1 MVLGPEYIRS
11 RLKEALRHCPPG
23 SHADIYLTATDQALT
38 RFANNRIHQNVGHQD
53 AVAHV
58 RVATGLRQGRS
69 VTNNLSADGLADAMK
84 QAAEYATLMPEDP
97 YFPGLPEPSP
107 AQSVSAY
114 DESTGTCD
122 AERRADRV
130 EMVCSRAADLSSDAA
145 GFCRTG
151 STELAVVSTRGADTY
166 HAGSFAGLLITAR
179 GDDSAGWSKGGG
191 WRLGDIDAETL
202 ADEAIGKAVRGRD
215 PQDLEPGEYPVVL
228 EHYAVDDMLEALS
241 FYGMG
246 AHMVQ
251 DGRSWMNET
260 VGQQA
265 MSPLVDIRD
274 DGLDPN
280 GWPVP
285 FDAEGVPKQR
295 VDIVSDGVVH
305 GPVHNT
311 YTAAKAGVSSTG
323 HQRGATGGP
332 TATNLFMRPGDGT
345 TQELI
350 ASLERGLYVTRF
362 YYTRL
367 AHNRGCVMTGMT
379 RDGTFLIE
387 NGELTTPVKNLRF
400 TQSYVDALAGCQA
413 LSGAPHLN
421 LNEAGV
427 AMHVPAALLQSW
439 RFTGQTV

>member
-1 MVLGPEYIRS
+1 MLGPDHIRS
-11 RLKEALRHCPPG
+11 QLKESLRHCPAG
-23 SHADIYLTATDQALT
+23 SEADIYLTATDQALT
-38 RFANNRIHQNVGHQD
+38 RFANNRIHQNVSHMD

-69 VTNNLSADGLADAMK
+69 VTNNLSHDGLADAVK
-84 QAAEYATLMPEDP
+84 QAAEYARLMPEDP
-97 YFPGLPEPSP
+97 DFPGLPEPS
-107 AQSVSAY
+107 AVQSVAAY
-114 DESTGTCD
+114 DEGTGTCD
-122 AERRADRV
+122 AEQRADRV
-130 EMVCSRAADLSSDAA
+130 AMVCSRAADLLLEAA

-151 STELAVVSTRGADTY
+151 STELAVVSTKGADAY
-166 HAGSFAGLLITAR
+166 HVGSFAGLLITAR
-179 GDDSAGWSKGGG
+179 GNDSAGWSKGGG
-191 WRLGDIDAETL
+191 WRLGEIDAETL
-202 ADEAIGKAVRGRD
+202 AGEAIGKAVRGRN

-251 DGRSWMNET
+251 DGRSWMNEV
-260 VGQQA
+260 VGQPI
-265 MSPLVDIRD
+265 MSPSVDIRD
-274 DGLDPN
+274 DGLDPD

-285 FDAEGVPKQR
+285 FDAEGVPKRR
-295 VDIVSDGVVH
+295 VDIVSDGVVL

-311 YTAAKAGVSSTG
+311 YTGSKEGVSSTG
-323 HQRGATGGP
+323 HQRSATGGP
-332 TATNLFMRPGDGT
+332 TATNLFMRPGDRT

-350 ASLERGLYVTRF
+350 GSLERGLYVTRF

-387 NGELTTPVKNLRF
+387 NGELTSPVKNLRF
-400 TQSYVDALAGCQA
+400 TQSYVDALAGCLA
-413 LSGAPHLN
+413 LSDTAQLN

-427 AMHVPAALLQSW
+427 AMHVPAALLASW